1 MPVILLLSGIFI
13 LLSDQPVLMAV
24 SILSYVSII
33 KLFWKDDEPKIIF
46 FGLTMF
52 WLSIT
57 IKLFYAIYAGVN
69 YESLSKSS
77 NIVSTTYS
85 ALLSFVMYGLGIYF
99 ATKKVRRKATI
110 NLKKDLG
117 YSSKRIFIVFGG
129 AIVAGSLLRGAVYF
143 IPGLNQIV
151 YSLLDLK
158 MGFIFLL
165 VYAAFNRKDNLPFVL
180 ALLGVEIILSFFS
193 LFSSFKDILFT
204 VLIGVATY
212 RINFTFKN
220 VVTYGLIGFITMYM
234 LFTWQT
240 IKDQYR
246 SFLNKD
252 SKEQVVKVSQ
262 EEAFDKLSE
271 LASKKTDESK
281 REDILYASIDR
292 LSYIEFFSEARQK
305 VPDFIPFEN
314 GKLWSANLQHIFL
327 PRILFPD
334 KAIIDD
340 SQMVN
345 KYCTRKVLTAKVGVT
360 FSLGFIAESY
370 IDFGPVLMY
379 VIIFLVGIFS
389 GFIYSVIL
397 RSSINLFWAYTMLLP
412 FYVKISINGTPG
424 TKVLGMTITYL
435 VAFFIFKKLL
445 MERLDNFMKG
455 GRMIVKTKKET
466 WKEKEREQSSSTV

>member
-1 MPVILLLSGIFI
+1 MPIILLLAGLLT
-13 LLSDQPVLMAV
+13 LLSDQPVLMA
-24 SILSYVSII
+24 LSLVAYVTIGR
-33 KLFWKDDEPKIIF
+33 LFWKDGEPKIIF

-57 IKLFYAIYAGVN
+57 IKLFYAIYTGVE
-69 YESLSKSS
+69 YESLSRSS

-85 ALLSFVMYGLGIYF
+85 ALISFVVFGLGIYF
-99 ATKKVRRKATI
+99 ATKKVRQNASI
-110 NLKKDLG
+110 DMKKDLG
-117 YSSKRIFIVFGG
+117 YSSKRIFYLFAGT
-129 AIVAGSLLRGAVYF
+129 IVAGSILRGAVYF

-165 VYAAFNRKDNLPFVL
+165 VYAFFNRRDNLPFVL
-180 ALLGVEIILSFFS
+180 ALIGVEIILSFFS

-204 VLIGVATY
+204 VLIAVATN

-220 VVTYGLIGFITMYM
+220 VVTYGIIGFVTLYM

-240 IKDQYR
+240 IKGQYR
-246 SFLNKD
+246 SFLNQD
-252 SKEQVVKVSQ
+252 SREQVVKVSQ
-262 EEAFDKLSE
+262 EDALDKLSE
-271 LASKKTDESK
+271 LAKQNVDEKKK
-281 REDILYASIDR
+281 EDVLYASIDR
-292 LSYIEFFSEARQK
+292 LSYIEFFSEARER
-305 VPDFIPFEN
+305 VPDFIPFEK
-314 GKLWSANLQHIFL
+314 GKIWSGNLQHIFL
-327 PRILFPD
+327 PRMLFPD
-334 KAIIDD
+334 KEVIDD

-379 VIIFLVGIFS
+379 TVIFLVGLFC
-389 GFIYSVIL
+389 GFIYSIIL
-397 RSSINLFWAYTMLLP
+397 KSSINLFWAYTMLLP

-435 VAFFIFKKLL
+435 IAFFIFKKLL
-445 MERLDNFMKG
+445 MVRLDRFLRG
-455 GRMIVKTKKET
+455 GRVPKQQKTEHWKKAEQEPLSSIV
-466 WKEKEREQSSSTV
+466 